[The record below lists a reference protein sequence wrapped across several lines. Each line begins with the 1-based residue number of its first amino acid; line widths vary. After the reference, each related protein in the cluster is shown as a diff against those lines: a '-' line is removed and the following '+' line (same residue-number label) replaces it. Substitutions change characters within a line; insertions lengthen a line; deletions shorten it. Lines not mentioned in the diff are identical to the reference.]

1 MNFKKLILGSV
12 FLIMSG
18 ITYEID
24 KALHYYEWS
33 SYVIAIN
40 GTGGYS
46 LHPKSISL
54 TDNYFVLLF
63 LIIGL
68 IFYINAGLSYL
79 KNKDK

>member
-1 MNFKKLILGSV
+1 MNFKKLFLGSV

-18 ITYEID
+18 IIYEID
-24 KALHYYEWS
+24 KALNYYEWC
-33 SYVIAIN
+33 SYILAIN
-40 GTGGYS
+40 GSGGYS

-68 IFYINAGLSYL
+68 ILYINAGLSFL